1 MTQSRRAIFL
11 ALGPLLAAGLGGLV
25 HALGMPPIA
34 AWTAAVTAL
43 CAAWWVTEP
52 IPIPATSMI
61 PFAAFPMVGVL
72 DHKQVA
78 AAYGHTLI
86 LLLLG
91 GFILST
97 AMAASGAH
105 KRLAVGMIR
114 MVGGAGGRRLVLGFM
129 LATAVCSM
137 WISNTA
143 TTLMMLPVAMAVL
156 EQDEAS
162 GGGTSLHLPLLLGI
176 AYAASIGGMG
186 TPVGTPPNVIF
197 MAVYEETTGNKV
209 AFIDWM
215 KIGIPAVILLIP
227 VAWLMVT
234 RNLKSS
240 AKLDLPK
247 MGRWSSPEKRVLVIF
262 GLTALA
268 WVTRTAP
275 FGGWSTWADM
285 PGAGDSTVALIAV
298 VIMFLMP
305 NGEGKQMLDWETA
318 ARIPWGLLLLFGGG
332 LAIAKGF
339 QVSGLSET
347 LGSWLANDLKIT
359 TWPVIAMTI
368 TLCLAITFLTEV
380 TSNTATTTLLM
391 PVLAAAGL
399 AAGIDPAVLMI
410 PAALSASC
418 AFMLPVATAPN
429 AIVFGTG
436 KVSTQQMAR
445 EGFALNLVGAVF
457 ITGVC
462 ALLVGTNAASAIGTD
477 TGTDT
482 GSVHHTQPPTPP
494 AHKPAR

>member
-1 MTQSRRAIFL
+1 MSNNRRTFTL
-11 ALGPLLAAGLGGLV
+11 LLGPTLAAVLGGLV
-25 HALGMPPIA
+25 ILGGMSANA
-34 AWTAAVTAL
+34 AWTAAITTL
-43 CAAWWVTEP
+43 CAVWWVTEP

-61 PFAAFPMVGVL
+61 PFAAFPLAGVL

-78 AAYGHTLI
+78 GAYGHTLI

-97 AMAASGAH
+97 AMASSGAH
-105 KRLAVGMIR
+105 KRLAIGMIR
-114 MVGGAGGRRLVLGFM
+114 LVGGAGGRRLVLGFM

-143 TTLMMLPVAMAVL
+143 TTLMLLPVALAVL

-162 GGGTSLHLPLLLGI
+162 GGGKTLQLPLLLGI

-197 MAVYEETTGNKV
+197 MAVYEEATGNKV

-215 KIGIPAVILLIP
+215 MIGVPAVILLLP

-240 AKLDLPK
+240 QTLELPVL
-247 MGRWSSPEKRVLVIF
+247 GAWRSPEKRVLLVF

-275 FGGWSTWADM
+275 MGGWSEWLQM
-285 PGAGDSTVALIAV
+285 PGAGDSTVALVAV
-298 VIMFLMP
+298 VALFLMP
-305 NGEGKQMLDWETA
+305 DGEGKQMLDWETA
-318 ARIPWGLLLLFGGG
+318 ARIPWGLLILFGGG

-339 QVSGLSET
+339 QVSGLSES
-347 LGSWLANDLKIT
+347 LGSWLANDLQIT
-359 TWPVIAMTI
+359 TWPVIAMTL
-368 TLCLAITFLTEV
+368 TLCLVITFLTEV

-429 AIVFGTG
+429 AIMFGTG
-436 KVSTQQMAR
+436 MVTTKQMAR
-445 EGFALNLVGAVF
+445 EGFALNLLGAVL

-462 ALLVGTNAASAIGTD
+462 ALLVSG
-477 TGTDT
+477 
-482 GSVHHTQPPTPP
+482 
-494 AHKPAR
+494 